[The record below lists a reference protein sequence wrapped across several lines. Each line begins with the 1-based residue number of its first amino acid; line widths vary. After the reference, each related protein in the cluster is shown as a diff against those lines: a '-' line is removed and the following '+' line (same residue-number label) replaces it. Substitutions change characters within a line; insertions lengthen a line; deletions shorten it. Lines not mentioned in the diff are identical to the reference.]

1 MRRVAVLQPE
11 DLSCDIRRNVLDVG
25 RLDDLAVLLAEDL
38 DRVVVVA
45 DGALVERALDTD
57 ASASNRRVHRRA
69 YYGAAAAAGAVAAG
83 TYYNYARRVRLFSLS
98 ALLLAIWSPIS

>member
-11 DLSCDIRRNVLDVG
+11 DLSCGIRRNVLDVG

-57 ASASNRRVHRRA
+57 VGGS
-69 YYGAAAAAGAVAAG
+69 G
-83 TYYNYARRVRLFSLS
+83 TGRTRLENS
-98 ALLLAIWSPIS
+98 IETG